1 MSPDGR
7 LAAAALGRQ
16 GLTWGTQSWRP
27 YAQELQVFDLQARRP
42 LYREVPGPLRKRP
55 NLSITELEWSH
66 HGDHLAF
73 ATAYDWSLRGT
84 QQSASSLYV
93 MRRDGSGLRELAI
106 RPATGDWAW
115 SPTEEVIYALDR
127 GRLYRLEPDGRGP
140 RPIWTANAAGPAG
153 RRRIAGLSP
162 DGRWIV
168 LTELGEEVRTVVE
181 DEEGREVPTAD
192 YHQIKAA
199 AVLAVGS
206 DGSESRVLWSYL
218 PPAGEVVGVK
228 TRPGEATLMRV
239 AWSSDSRTLFALV
252 GFEPARVPRKGRPAK
267 SVGPAPHARLLR
279 WHPGEPGLTQIGL
292 DLPYWAA
299 TLAAVPGRDEALV
312 WPYPGWHQRARDAVL
327 LVDSRGKV
335 RPFPDAARAVEFAD
349 ENQFVCFDDAGRM
362 ITIAGKP
369 GQESLRATDLAT
381 GKGQRL
387 YP

>member
-1 MSPDGR
+1 
-7 LAAAALGRQ
+7 
-16 GLTWGTQSWRP
+16 
-27 YAQELQVFDLQARRP
+27 
-42 LYREVPGPLRKRP
+42 
-55 NLSITELEWSH
+55 
-66 HGDHLAF
+66 
-73 ATAYDWSLRGT
+73 
-84 QQSASSLYV
+84 

-140 RPIWTANAAGPAG
+140 RPIWTANATSPAG

-181 DEEGREVPTAD
+181 DEEGRGVPPAD

-199 AVLAVGS
+199 AVLAIRS
-206 DGSESRVLWSYL
+206 DGSERHVLWSYSA
-218 PPAGEVVGVK
+218 PAGEESEVK

-279 WHPGEPGLTQIGL
+279 WHPGEPGLVPIGP

-299 TLAAVPGRDEALV
+299 TLVTLPKSDEAMI
-312 WPYPGWHQRARDAVL
+312 WPYPGWHQRAW
-327 LVDSRGKV
+327 
-335 RPFPDAARAVEFAD
+335 RAS
-349 ENQFVCFDDAGRM
+349 CW
-362 ITIAGKP
+362 
-369 GQESLRATDLAT
+369 
-381 GKGQRL
+381 
-387 YP
+387 